1 MSLIN
6 KNWQTRSHLRNAFG
20 FVGNVSPN
28 MESSQGRQ
36 RELWTRVMG
45 NAGPGAG
52 EGPASGVSRILQT
65 HSRTVGPPPML
76 FPPPF
81 LTGGGVRVQGAN
93 PCEEVTFPSPGNSVR
108 VSHRSGE
115 TLDHR
120 GLEDER
126 SLNDPAAR
134 GTCPRRHSCRPEG
147 KTQPA
152 FTTAHGVLQS
162 LRSVSVCWVRRRPQ
176 ALGVLGYTKQHSRL
190 SHTRGRPCSP
200 RSQHRRTTANK
211 EARERRGNFGVT
223 RSEFECCPPLTS
235 PAPSGQ

>member
-6 KNWQTRSHLRNAFG
+6 KNGQTRSHLLNAFG
-20 FVGNVSPN
+20 FVGNVFQN

-36 RELWTRVMG
+36 RELRTIVMG

-52 EGPASGVSRILQT
+52 EGPAPGVSASCRPI
-65 HSRTVGPPPML
+65 HEPWGPPPIL

-81 LTGGGVRVQGAN
+81 LTGGGVSTQGAN
-93 PCEEVTFPSPGNSVR
+93 PCEEVTFPSPGYSVR

-120 GLEDER
+120 GFEDKP

-134 GTCPRRHSCRPEG
+134 GTCPRRHWCRHEG

-152 FTTAHGVLQS
+152 FTTAHGVLQR
-162 LRSVSVCWVRRRPQ
+162 LRSVSVCWVQRRPQ
-176 ALGVLGYTKQHSRL
+176 ASASSVTQNNTHACRTCTEVPVRIDRSIERRL
-190 SHTRGRPCSP
+190 RQGG
-200 RSQHRRTTANK
+200 
-211 EARERRGNFGVT
+211 EGERRGNFGVT
-223 RSEFECCPPLTS
+223 RSEFKCCPPLTS
-235 PAPSGQ
+235 SAPSGK